1 MPEARIEIAE
11 AGQSHSHRIL
21 PNDDAAH
28 LLVIDDDRRIREL
41 IKRYLAEH
49 GFRVT
54 LAADS
59 AEARRHLSG
68 LEFDMLIVDVM
79 MPGED
84 GLSLTKS
91 ISSAIDVPILMLTAL
106 AETGNRIEGLE
117 AGADDYLSK
126 PFEPRE
132 LLLRI
137 NNILKRSAK
146 PEVPV
151 IEQLSFGPFHFS
163 VKKRELKKNGEVV
176 RLTDREQ
183 EIMVI
188 FASNAGDT
196 VARFDLLG
204 EPTEAGE
211 RKIDVQ
217 INRLRRKI
225 EDDPGD
231 PKWLQTVRGIG
242 YRLFIG

>member
-1 MPEARIEIAE
+1 MANQNNENNDANKNTHSIKIEDA
-11 AGQSHSHRIL
+11 
-21 PNDDAAH
+21 AAH
-28 LLVIDDDRRIREL
+28 LLVVDDDSRIREL
-41 IKRYLAEH
+41 IKRYLGEH

-54 LAADS
+54 VAGDA
-59 AEARRHLSG
+59 AEARKQLRG
-68 LEFDMLIVDVM
+68 LEFDLLIVDVM
-79 MPGED
+79 MPGET
-84 GLSLTKS
+84 GIEFTKS
-91 ISSAIDVPILMLTAL
+91 ISGENQVPILMLTAL
-106 AETGNRIEGLE
+106 AETDDRINGLE

-137 NNILKRSAK
+137 NNILKRLKK
-146 PEVPV
+146 PDEPI
-151 IEQLSFGPFHFS
+151 IEQISFGPYHFS
-163 VKKRELKKNGEVV
+163 VKKRELKKEGEVV
-176 RLTDREQ
+176 KLTDREK

-188 FASNAGDT
+188 FATSAGSD
-196 VARFDLLG
+196 VARTDLLG
-204 EPTEAGE
+204 EYTEAGE

-242 YRLFIG
+242 YRLFVN